1 MNPSRNRNRLID
13 LEQTLVAKCGGEEGM
28 DGEFGMNRHKLLY
41 TEWINKV
48 LLYSTGNYTQHP
60 IINHNRKEHEKEIY
74 KTESLCCTPETNT
87 TL

>member
-41 TEWINKV
+41 TEWINNKV
-48 LLYSTGNYTQHP
+48 LLYTKGNYIQHLVT
-60 IINHNRKEHEKEIY
+60 NHNGKNMAKNAY
-74 KTESLCCTPETNT
+74 FGVTKQLC
-87 TL
+87 